1 MFTTATIRRAR
12 SSVLLRT
19 LLSPRYSY
27 SSNSS
32 NMMASSSSQK
42 IQQKN
47 TKKQV
52 MELTEAAAERIKD
65 LLGTNEK
72 PYLKIGIR
80 TRGCNG
86 MTYTMNYAD
95 EKDRGKFDEIVEQHG
110 VKVIIEPNALMTII
124 GTKMDFVS
132 DNLRS
137 EFTFENPNA
146 KASCGCGESF
156 ST

>member
-1 MFTTATIRRAR
+1 MYASRRI
-12 SSVLLRT
+12 LRHA
-19 LLSPRYSY
+19 LSHV
-27 SSNSS
+27 
-32 NMMASSSSQK
+32 AVFSSSSSASSFSTLSSSSSSIK
-42 IQQKN
+42 S
-47 TKKQV
+47 KKQV
-52 MELTEAAAERIKD
+52 MEVTEAAAKRIRE
-65 LLGTNEK
+65 LLGNKAK

-95 EKDRGKFDEIVEQHG
+95 EKDRGEFDEVVEQHG
-110 VKVIIEPNALMTII
+110 VKVIIEPNALMSII

-156 ST
+156 SL